1 MENAVNMT
9 NQTVSFDKTALLAQ
23 LAAGA
28 KSVSTE
34 KRSRHWVAIIA

>member
-28 KSVSTE
+28 KSISTE
-34 KRSRHWVAIIA
+34 KLGRHWVCVGS